1 MKKVLLVGELNQT
14 VSTIHKYL
22 QAEYQTQI
30 CMDNLEMVKG
40 MIKVFEPEMAVICL
54 VGVGELDKRIL
65 DHFEARRR
73 NVPVLLIGTSE
84 ECNFFQEYYATEQ
97 FDYLTRPTTLTQLM
111 KKCKF
116 LLKGENEAKEDS
128 EENSEEAVV
137 EPKKKILVVD
147 DSGILLRSVK
157 AMLVDQYEVAVATD
171 GKKALERAK
180 RRKPD
185 LILLDYEM
193 PVMDGKETLE
203 ELRKDEELQDIPV
216 VFLTSVAEREII
228 TPVLQ
233 LKPEGYLL
241 KPIDQKRMFETI
253 ESLLSSPKDI

>member
-1 MKKVLLVGELNQT
+1 MKRVLLVGELNQT

-22 QAEYQTQI
+22 QEEFQTQI

-111 KKCKF
+111 KKCKY
-116 LLKGENEAKEDS
+116 LLKGEEEPEEDS
-128 EENSEEAVV
+128 EEVIA

-171 GKKALERAK
+171 GKKALERAR

-228 TPVLQ
+228 TPVLK

-253 ESLLSSPKDI
+253 ESLLSFKKDI